1 MPFRRL
7 LRGLKRKSAEIAP
20 DEIFLDASNLPSFD
34 TDQFEGRM
42 EQPISRRT
50 SHVFVAIFALI
61 ALIFGARASYL
72 QLWEGTAYAALSENN
87 RLSHEYVFADRG
99 TIVDRRGVDLAHDSH
114 EEGSDYPRR
123 VYAPYLGLAHV
134 IGYAK
139 APQKDSSGV
148 YYQDRYVGA
157 EGLEK
162 TLDER
167 LRGENGLKIQETD
180 AKGKVISES
189 TIAAQKHG
197 ETIALSADAELTQV
211 IYDALAARVEESGFR
226 GGAAAMMDLETG
238 ELIALTSYPTY
249 SPQTMTDRSDQAA
262 IRAYLQDA
270 RQPFLNRATLGAF
283 TPGSIMKPYF
293 ALAALHEGTISPNK
307 SILSTGALSVP
318 NPYNPDK
325 PTVFRDWKA
334 HGWVDMRHAI
344 AVSSNVYFFTVGGG
358 FADQPGLG
366 IDRIE
371 KYARLF
377 GFGSK
382 TGTSLFAE
390 EDGTVP
396 SIAWKEK
403 LFPDDPWRVGDTYN
417 TSIGQYGFQVTPLQ
431 ALRAVSAIATRGTLI
446 TPTIIQ
452 GDVGARETGSI
463 PITDSEYQVIF
474 EGMRMGAQPGGTAQA
489 LNVPYV
495 NIAAKTGTAELDSA
509 KRYVNSWVTGFFPY
523 EKPRY
528 AFVLL
533 LERGPYKN
541 LYGAPGVMRT
551 VFDWMYFNRSEMLA
565 GGTP

>member
-1 MPFRRL
+1 MK
-7 LRGLKRKSAEIAP
+7 GLKRKSAEIAP
-20 DEIFLDASNLPSFD
+20 DEIFIDSSNLPSFD

-42 EQPISRRT
+42 EQPLSRRT
-50 SHVFVAIFALI
+50 SIVFVALFALI
-61 ALIFGARASYL
+61 ALTYAGRASYL

-114 EEGSDYPRR
+114 EEGSDYPKR

-157 EGLEK
+157 EGLER
-162 TLDER
+162 TLDQR
-167 LRGENGLKIQETD
+167 LKGENGLKIQETD
-180 AKGKVISES
+180 AKGAVISES
-189 TIAAQKHG
+189 TIASPKHG
-197 ETIALSADAELTQV
+197 ETIALSVDAELTQAM
-211 IYDALAARVEESGFR
+211 YHALATRVEESGFR
-226 GGAAAMMDLETG
+226 GGAGAMIDLETG
-238 ELIALTSYPTY
+238 ELLALTSYPAY
-249 SPQTMTDRSDQAA
+249 SPQTMTDRDDQAA
-262 IRAYLQDA
+262 IRGYLTDT

-293 ALAALHEGTISPNK
+293 ALASLHEGIISPNK
-307 SILSTGALSVP
+307 SILSTGALSIP
-318 NPYNPDK
+318 NPYDPSK

-334 HGWVDMRHAI
+334 HGWVDMRQAI
-344 AVSSNVYFFTVGGG
+344 AVSSNVYFFTIGGG
-358 FADQPGLG
+358 FADQKGLG

-377 GFGSK
+377 GFGEE
-382 TGTSLFAE
+382 TGAALFPE
-390 EDGTVP
+390 GDGTVP
-396 SIAWKEK
+396 GIKWKEE

-446 TPTIIQ
+446 TPTILQ
-452 GDVGARETGSI
+452 GEAGARKEGSI
-463 PITDSEYQVIF
+463 PITASEYQVIF
-474 EGMRMGAQPGGTAQA
+474 EGMRMGARPGGTAQA
-489 LNVPYV
+489 LNVEYV
-495 NIAAKTGTAELDSA
+495 DIAAKTGTAELDSA
-509 KRYVNSWVTGFFPY
+509 KRYVNSWVIGFFPY

-551 VFDWMYFNRSEMLA
+551 VFDWMYFNRAEMLV

>member
-1 MPFRRL
+1 MPLRKL
-7 LRGLKRKSAEIAP
+7 LRGLKRKNPEIAP
-20 DEIFLDASNLPSFD
+20 DEIFIDSSNLPSFD

-42 EQPISRRT
+42 EQPLSRRT
-50 SHVFVAIFALI
+50 SIVFVSVFALI
-61 ALIFGARASYL
+61 ALTFVGRASYL

-99 TIVDRRGVDLAHDSH
+99 TIVDRRGVDLVHDSH
-114 EEGSDYPRR
+114 VEGSDYPNRI
-123 VYAPYLGLAHV
+123 YAPYGGLAHV

-157 EGLEK
+157 EGLER

-180 AKGKVISES
+180 AKGRVISES
-189 TIAAQKHG
+189 TIAAPKHG
-197 ETIALSADAELTQV
+197 ETIALSIDAELTQTT
-211 IYDALAARVEESGFR
+211 YNALAARVEESGFR
-226 GGAAAMMDLETG
+226 GGAAAVMDLETG
-238 ELIALTSYPTY
+238 ELLALTSYPAY
-249 SPQTMTDRSDQAA
+249 SPQTMTDRRDQAA
-262 IRAYLQDA
+262 IRAYLSDT

-318 NPYNPDK
+318 NPYDPSK

-334 HGWVDMRHAI
+334 HGWVDMREAI

-358 FADQPGLG
+358 FADQQGLG

-382 TGTSLFAE
+382 TGATLFPE

-396 SIAWKEK
+396 SIKWKEE

-431 ALRAVSAIATRGTLI
+431 ALRAVSVIATRGTLI

-452 GDVGARETGSI
+452 GEVGARETGSV

-474 EGMRMGAQPGGTAQA
+474 EGMRRGAQTGGTAQA
-489 LNVPYV
+489 LNVNYV

-551 VFDWMYFNRSEMLA
+551 VFDWMLYNRPELLA
-565 GGTP
+565 GQ